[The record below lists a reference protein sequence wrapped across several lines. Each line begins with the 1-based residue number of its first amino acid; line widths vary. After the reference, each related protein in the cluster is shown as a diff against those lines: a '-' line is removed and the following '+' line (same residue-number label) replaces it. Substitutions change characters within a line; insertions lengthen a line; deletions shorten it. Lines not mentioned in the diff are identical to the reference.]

1 MYKLYDLPTIQD
13 NNHNYCVYCHLN
25 KINGKRYI
33 GQTCQKPT
41 RRWKSGGGYK
51 EHPYFYRAIQ
61 KYGWNNFE
69 HYIIQ
74 DGLTKEEANILE
86 NLNIIAYNTINSNF
100 GYNLTTGGE
109 QPTFSE
115 ETRQKLSEMR
125 KGEKHHL
132 YGKHLSEETK
142 QRISKANK
150 GRKLSD
156 DVKLKLSKSHKGK
169 NNPRYGCH
177 LSKETKEK
185 ISKHHKGMSGKKHSD
200 ITRQHISDGL
210 KGTHNVLGK
219 KWINN
224 GIETKYINAEDL
236 EQYINNGWVCGRIAN
251 GKIGKHTK
259 PTIPWNKGKHIKLDI

>member
-1 MYKLYDLPTIQD
+1 MYKLYDLPIIQD

-33 GQTCQKPT
+33 GQTCQKPET
-41 RRWKSGGGYK
+41 RFCNGKGYK
-51 EHPYFYRAIQ
+51 ANTHFSNAID

-74 DGLTKEEANILE
+74 DGLTKEEANLLE
-86 NLNIIAYNTINSNF
+86 NLNIIVFNTTNPNF

-109 QPTFSE
+109 QPTFSKE
-115 ETRQKLSEMR
+115 ARQKLSKSL
-125 KGEKHHL
+125 KGREF
-132 YGKHLSEETK
+132 SEEHRK
-142 QRISKANK
+142 NIGIAN
-150 GRKLSD
+150 
-156 DVKLKLSKSHKGK
+156 HK
-169 NNPRYGCH
+169 RV
-177 LSKETKEK
+177 LSKETREK

-200 ITRQHISDGL
+200 ITRQHMSEAQ
-210 KGTHNVLGK
+210 KGNTNVLGK